1 MAGRLPMA
9 GELLIREARLSG
21 FPSSSQEE
29 GAALWEEGS
38 SEIFLID
45 FFYSD
50 L

>member
-1 MAGRLPMA
+1 MAGGLPMA
-9 GELLIREARLSG
+9 GELLIRERGPSD
-21 FPSSSQEE
+21 FPSSSREE

-45 FFYSD
+45 FFYTY